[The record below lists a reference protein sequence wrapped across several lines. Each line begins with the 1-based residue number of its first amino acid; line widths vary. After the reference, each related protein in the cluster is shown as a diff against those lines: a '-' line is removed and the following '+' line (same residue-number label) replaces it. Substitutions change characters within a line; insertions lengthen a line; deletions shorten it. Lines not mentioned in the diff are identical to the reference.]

1 MGIDVSSTELETH
14 VLINSTKGLS
24 SRFENSKKGC
34 KKLLKYAAKH
44 EVTTLVMEA
53 TGGYE
58 QKIARA
64 GMEVHLSVKIV
75 NPAQVRHFAKGF
87 GITAK
92 TDKIDAYVIALFDEK
107 VKPPETIAKSKEQLK
122 LTELIRRRNA
132 LKKMIQEDKNRK
144 HTSEDF
150 TKRSI
155 LRVTN
160 MLEKEVKFIDAELLK
175 IKSNSLVISKKCDV
189 LCQQKGVGITTA
201 LSLLALLPELG
212 FLDRK
217 QIASLAG
224 LAPIARDSGKLKGK
238 RFISGGR
245 FEARGALYMSAW
257 VATQFDAE
265 FSAFYAK
272 LQKRGKKP
280 KVAIVAVMRRMLVKL
295 NGKLKDYLNEV
306 QLEAS

>member
-1 MGIDVSSTELETH
+1 
-14 VLINSTKGLS
+14 
-24 SRFENSKKGC
+24 
-34 KKLLKYAAKH
+34 
-44 EVTTLVMEA
+44 MEA

-64 GMEVHLSVKIV
+64 GMEVQLSVKIV

-122 LTELIRRRNA
+122 LTELIRRRNS

-150 TKRSI
+150 TKKSI

-160 MLEKEVKFIDAELLK
+160 MLEKEVELIDAELLEIRK
-175 IKSNSLVISKKCDV
+175 GSSVIAKKCDV

-224 LAPIARDSGKLKGK
+224 LAPIARDSGKFKGK

-245 FEARGALYMSAW
+245 FEARKALYMPAW
-257 VATQFDAE
+257 VAVQHDSELNT
-265 FSAFYAK
+265 FYHS
-272 LQKRGKKP
+272 LEKRGKKP
-280 KVAIVAVMRRMLVKL
+280 KVAIVAVMRRILVKL
-295 NGKLKDYLNEV
+295 NGKLKEHINEV
-306 QLEAS
+306 SLMAE

>member
-24 SRFENSKKGC
+24 NRFENSKKGC

-64 GMEVHLSVKIV
+64 GMEVQLSVKIV
-75 NPAQVRHFAKGF
+75 NPARVRHFAKGF

-107 VKPPETIAKSKEQLK
+107 VKPPETISKSKEQLK
-122 LTELIRRRNA
+122 LTELVRRRSS

-155 LRVTN
+155 QRVVKV
-160 MLEKEVKFIDAELLK
+160 LEKEVKFIDAELLK
-175 IKSNSLVISKKCDV
+175 IKKASPVIAEKCNV

-212 FLDRK
+212 LLDRK

-224 LAPIARDSGKLKGK
+224 LAPIARDSGKFHGK

-245 FEARGALYMSAW
+245 FEARRALYMPAW
-257 VATQFDAE
+257 VAVRHDSE
-265 FSAFYAK
+265 LNIFYHSLK
-272 LQKRGKKP
+272 KRGKKP